1 VTRKIWWFP
10 LAGFA
15 LISLATP
22 WPAHSA
28 EFDYKIHPGSL
39 CQPSNG
45 TEAVFFIR
53 GPGFIYHTN
62 VTAEQPFTV
71 TCPFIRDRVPHQG
84 PTAPDERTRL
94 DVGVWLNGTTGHRIE
109 CTFHSERED
118 GAGVFVETKFTTDPT
133 QDTQALFWDVKPE
146 NTAIDGTYSIV
157 CQLPAY
163 VFLLRYIIGEFDSTD
178 VGGF

>member
-1 VTRKIWWFP
+1 MTRKIWWFP

-118 GAGVFVETKFTTDPT
+118 GAGVFAETKFTTDPT

>member
-1 VTRKIWWFP
+1 MTRKRWWLP
-10 LAGFA
+10 LTGFA

-22 WPAHSA
+22 WHAYGA
-28 EFDYKIHPGSL
+28 EFDYKIHPGSI
-39 CQPSNG
+39 CQPSVG
-45 TEAVFFIR
+45 AEAVVFIR
-53 GPGFIYHTN
+53 GPGFIYHTD
-62 VTAEQPFTV
+62 VTAEQPLTV
-71 TCPFIRDRVPHQG
+71 TCPFIRDRVALAGQ
-84 PTAPDERTRL
+84 TKELTRL

-109 CTFHSERED
+109 CAFHSERED
-118 GAGVFVETKFTTDPT
+118 GAGIFAETKFTTDPT

-146 NTAIDGTYSIV
+146 NTPIDGTYSIV